1 MPRVGLMTNEH
12 DVLARLEKIG
22 HQLDR
27 RAKGRG
33 IARQIGV
40 AALLIL
46 LLAGLVTLPNILE
59 PTAIIGVA
67 GLALVVLIGSWII
80 IGERT
85 HRRREVK
92 RSPNAPERYY
102 QPREI
107 EDILAKIGAEIA
119 AKTTQRPR

>member
-1 MPRVGLMTNEH
+1 VGVGRMTNPG

-27 RAKGRG
+27 QAKGRR
-33 IARQIGV
+33 IAREVSV

-46 LLAGLVTLPNILE
+46 LLVGLLTLPTILE
-59 PTAIIGVA
+59 PTATIGVA
-67 GLALVVLIGSWII
+67 GLALVVLIGVWII
-80 IGERT
+80 IGERAHT
-85 HRRREVK
+85 RQEVERRPKVRE
-92 RSPNAPERYY
+92 PYY

-107 EDILAKIGAEIA
+107 EEILTKIGAEIE